1 MKTMRRILVIGS
13 GGAGKST
20 AARAIAAAAGLPL
33 VHLDR
38 VFWHAGWQPTP
49 DEEWAR
55 IVDALIAEEE
65 WVIDGNYGGT
75 LPSRLAR
82 AEAVVFLDVPR
93 STCLWRVIKRA
104 ARHRSRPRED
114 IAAGCP
120 DRVSL
125 AFAWWI
131 WRYPKTSRARV
142 VELLAE
148 FERSGGRAV
157 VLHRGADVQAFV
169 SSLTVGEPGRG

>member
-1 MKTMRRILVIGS
+1 MKTMRRILVIRS

-55 IVDALIAEEE
+55 IVDAWIAEEE

-82 AEAVVFLDVPR
+82 AEAVVFLHVPLLDLLVA
-93 STCLWRVIKRA
+93 CDQAGRA
-104 ARHRSRPRED
+104 APLTAAGGHRRGLPRPRFV
-114 IAAGCP
+114 G
-120 DRVSL
+120 V
-125 AFAWWI
+125 
-131 WRYPKTSRARV
+131 RV
-142 VELLAE
+142 VDLA
-148 FERSGGRAV
+148 
-157 VLHRGADVQAFV
+157 V
-169 SSLTVGEPGRG
+169 SEDQ